1 MNKDT
6 CRCSCK
12 GETVPRRVVFNRER
26 SCKSERLCD
35 KILMKIEEAKEKMM
49 KTYSDEDNTR
59 IEQEEISFLY
69 QVQ

>member
-1 MNKDT
+1 M
-6 CRCSCK
+6 R
-12 GETVPRRVVFNRER
+12 
-26 SCKSERLCD
+26 D

-59 IEQEEISFLY
+59 IEEEEISFLY